1 MGSDLGKG
9 GGGDVGDRGRRPWHG
24 RLRQGAATSA
34 RAATSVTG
42 GGDLSTGGDV
52 GDRGRRPQ
60 HGRRRQAA
68 ATSATLAQA
77 AATGGGDLGTGSSIS
92 PRPPSFP
99 IKNGHLSSLL
109 PPLPPLPPPLLQ
121 CASPQAQALHIRAP
135 PTLPQSRPLPH
146 HLLRSNPPRPL
157 LQLLMLP
164 PPPPT
169 RLRLHL
175 LQAPA
180 TASYAPRA
188 ASAATSAAAPPSA
201 PCSSGRRRAA
211 GASSTASSASG
222 SAASSSSAAAPPS
235 PAPPASSGPS
245 GRTSPSTPP
254 SSPPPK
260 PSPSTWATSSTP
272 PTPASTT
279 STSPSTST
287 STPPSPAPP
296 PTAAPRVHL
305 PADLVLPISRNLPL
319 DDGLWFPI
327 QNSTDVQSKH
337 LAIPRNAYRAVVE
350 VYISFHQ
357 DDEFWYTN
365 PPDSYISANNFT
377 GVPGNG
383 AFREVTVRLDGE
395 VVGAVWPFT
404 VIYTGGINP
413 LLWRPITGI
422 GSFDLPSY
430 DIEITPFLGK
440 ILDGEP
446 HEFGFGVTD
455 ALDVWYVD
463 ANLHLWLDSQSS
475 YSVGNLI
482 KHEAPD
488 FTPTVV
494 SQFKGPDGKFMTS
507 ANRRISSTGWVKS
520 SYGKITTHF
529 FQRLNYEN
537 LMVFA
542 ANGSSQ
548 AVNQT
553 IDSNY
558 GTFTK
563 NPSSVLYSEEV
574 FQTFPL
580 YVYTGNT
587 DQTNDTYSTVVNVSL
602 EFDEKRISGE
612 RFGFSFSNLRNLQTA
627 EGNMTVKGNLVTSGI
642 GSTQQVY
649 RYESTDGCYFR
660 NVSSSN
666 YTILYDESEKSCTE
680 SASVSSGNF
689 FTEWSTFPARGT
701 YYASEEN

>member
-1 MGSDLGKG
+1 LLLLLLHLHLHK
-9 GGGDVGDRGRRPWHG
+9 
-24 RLRQGAATSA
+24 LK
-34 RAATSVTG
+34 
-42 GGDLSTGGDV
+42 LSTSELHLRSPKAAPSPTTFFEV
-52 GDRGRRPQ
+52 TRPVP
-60 HGRRRQAA
+60 
-68 ATSATLAQA
+68 
-77 AATGGGDLGTGSSIS
+77 SSNS
-92 PRPPSFP
+92 SC
-99 IKNGHLSSLL
+99 SLL
-109 PPLPPLPPPLLQ
+109 LLQ
-121 CASPQAQALHIRAP
+121 HDFASTYSKP
-135 PTLPQSRPLPH
+135 
-146 HLLRSNPPRPL
+146 
-157 LQLLMLP
+157 
-164 PPPPT
+164 
-169 RLRLHL
+169 
-175 LQAPA
+175 PA
-180 TASYAPRA
+180 TASYAPPRCLRRHLRRRSPVRA
-188 ASAATSAAAPPSA
+188 VLEWSAACRGRQFDRIFGVWLGGVELLRSCTAEPRPAGILWTVRKDVTKYSSLFASPQTLAVYLGNLVDSTYTGIYHVNVSLHFYFDSAL
-201 PCSSGRRRAA
+201 A
-211 GASSTASSASG
+211 GASSHRR
-222 SAASSSSAAAPPS
+222 
-235 PAPPASSGPS
+235 PPAF
-245 GRTSPSTPP
+245 TS
-254 SSPPPK
+254 
-260 PSPSTWATSSTP
+260 
-272 PTPASTT
+272 
-279 STSPSTST
+279 
-287 STPPSPAPP
+287 
-296 PTAAPRVHL
+296 

-440 ILDGEP
+440 ILDGQP

-666 YTILYDESEKSCTE
+666 YTILFDESEKSCTE